1 LDVQSL
7 GFAEEVSMST
17 QSSGNASRIEQLKTY
32 LKAERYA
39 ASMPWR
45 YPPLAQRFLDFLESK
60 KVAIEAACPSD
71 IEDFLRREL
80 RLYRNRHGRAP
91 RHPRQWRSQYT
102 RPIHIVLRL
111 VHGQWPV
118 ASAPAS
124 ALEAFHRDVVQGY
137 DKWMQ
142 ELRGLAVATR
152 LQRTTLALRFL
163 NALGPRGDQDGLME
177 LNVRDVDAYV
187 QQHCNGLR
195 RRSIKDYTSDLRV
208 FLRYLHGSSQT
219 ASDLSAT
226 VIGPRIYDHE
236 DIPSALRPEEVKK
249 VLEVAGQD
257 LSPTGRRDYAML
269 MLLATYGLRSG
280 EVVALCLEDLD
291 WKKEVLCV
299 RHSKTGAHSELPL
312 LREPGEAVLRYLKN
326 GRPKSEHREVFLRA
340 HAPYRPFKRSGA
352 GLYSAIQYRLAA
364 AGVIPSGKKGPH
376 AFRHA
381 RAVSLLRA
389 AVPLK
394 IVGDVLGHRCVHS
407 TGVYLKLATE
417 DLRAIGLE
425 IPGGVSP

>member
-1 LDVQSL
+1 M
-7 GFAEEVSMST
+7 FIR
-17 QSSGNASRIEQLKTY
+17 SSGNASRIEQLKVH
-32 LKAERYA
+32 LESGRYA
-39 ASMPWR
+39 ASMQR
-45 YPPLAQRFLDFLESK
+45 LYPPLARRFLDFLESK
-60 KVAIEAACPSD
+60 KVAIEAACHSH

-91 RHPRQWRSQYT
+91 RHPDQWCCRYT
-102 RPIHIVLRL
+102 RPIRLLLRL

-137 DKWMQ
+137 DRWMQ

-152 LQRTTLALRFL
+152 LQRTALALQFL
-163 NALGPRGDQDGLME
+163 SALGPRGDQHALLE
-177 LNVRDVDAYV
+177 LNVRDVDAYL
-187 QQHCNGLR
+187 QRRCNGLR
-195 RRSIKDYTSDLRV
+195 RRSVMDYTSDLRV
-208 FLRYLHGSSQT
+208 FLSYLHGSAQT
-219 ASDLSAT
+219 ASDLGAT

-249 VLEVAGQD
+249 VLEVTGQD
-257 LSPTGRRDYAML
+257 HSPTGRRDYAML
-269 MLLATYGLRSG
+269 MLLATYGLRAG
-280 EVVALCLEDLD
+280 EVVALRLEDLD
-291 WKKEVLCV
+291 WKREVLCV
-299 RHSKTGAHSELPL
+299 RHSKTGANSELPL
-312 LREPGEAVLRYLKN
+312 LREPGEAVLEYLKH
-326 GRPKSEHREVFLRA
+326 GRPKSEHREIFLYA
-340 HAPYRPFKRSGA
+340 HAPYKPFERSGG
-352 GLYSAIQYRLAA
+352 GLYSAVQYRLAA
-364 AGVIPSGKKGPH
+364 AGVTPSGKKGPH

-394 IVGDVLGHRCVHS
+394 TVGDVLGHRCAQS

-425 IPGGVSP
+425 IPSEVSP